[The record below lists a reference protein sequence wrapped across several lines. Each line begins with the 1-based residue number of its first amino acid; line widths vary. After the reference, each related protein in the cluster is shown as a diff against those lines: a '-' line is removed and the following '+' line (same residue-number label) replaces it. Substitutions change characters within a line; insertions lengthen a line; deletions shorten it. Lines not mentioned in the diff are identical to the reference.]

1 MSGLLIRPLALAVA
15 AALGAACSAG
25 TSSTSARLASPA
37 DSAAG
42 YAAPPTDTAPAPDS
56 AAIEA
61 DSAMARLGRHVG
73 FRQAIGD
80 ATRLGIVTGYSE
92 VRRGRMALMLG
103 PGYSTASTVEYHL
116 KRIYSAYG
124 DYLNHTLAPV
134 LELREGDQVVGDY
147 SWDGLALREK
157 GAQGTR

>member
-1 MSGLLIRPLALAVA
+1 MSGPFIRA
-15 AALGAACSAG
+15 AACIGVATLAAACSAG
-25 TSSTSARLASPA
+25 TSGSSARLAPS

-42 YAAPPTDTAPAPDS
+42 YAALSTDTTPPTGADS
-56 AAIEA
+56 AA
-61 DSAMARLGRHVG
+61 ARLSRHVG

-92 VRRGRMALMLG
+92 LRPGRIALTLG
-103 PGYSTASTVEYHL
+103 PGFSTASTVEYHL

-134 LELREGDQVVGDY
+134 LELRDGNGVVGDY
-147 SWDGLALREK
+147 SWDGLALSGK
-157 GAQGTR
+157 TGHGS